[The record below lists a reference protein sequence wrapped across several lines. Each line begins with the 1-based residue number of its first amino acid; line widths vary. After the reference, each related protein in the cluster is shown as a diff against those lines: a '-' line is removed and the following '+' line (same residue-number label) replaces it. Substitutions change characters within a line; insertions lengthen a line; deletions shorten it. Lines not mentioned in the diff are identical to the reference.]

1 MERAVEILS
10 HIIRIPTVNP
20 PGREYGT
27 FVDYAEKLLRNVGM
41 DVEVVEVPRHE
52 VARVCDECADY
63 PRYIVVARI
72 GEPRLHFNGHYDVV
86 PPGQGWTVTDPFT
99 PRIAGNR
106 LYGRGA
112 QDMKGGVAAILA
124 AAEEALRQ
132 GASDFEIS
140 LVPDEEIGGETGAGY
155 LVRNVGVRAPWAI
168 IAEGS
173 GYDNIWIGHK
183 GLVWFMVEVY
193 GKQVHGSVPWL
204 GLNAFEGA
212 VKLASRIIGELKP
225 RIESRISKYDYDD
238 PNGKRATIN
247 IGGEVRG
254 SVKTNVVPGFFAFS
268 IDRRVLPDEDLDAAR
283 REIEDFVAE
292 ASKGLGDYK
301 VELRVTNVADAALI
315 DPTHPLVERLAGA
328 VREATGSEP
337 RRTVCIGGL
346 DARFF
351 VKAGIPTAT
360 YGPGPMY
367 TAHTPD
373 EYVYIDQV
381 VAVSK
386 VFRNLMLGR

>member
-10 HIIRIPTVNP
+10 QIIRIPTVNP
-20 PGREYGT
+20 PGKEYGA
-27 FVDYAEKLLRNVGM
+27 FADYAEKFLRGIGM

-52 VARVCDECADY
+52 VAKVCLECSDY
-63 PRYIVVARI
+63 PRYIIIARV

-99 PRIAGNR
+99 PRLADNR

-112 QDMKGGVAAILA
+112 QDMKGGIAAILA

-132 GASDFEIS
+132 GASNFEIS

-155 LVRNVGVRAPWAI
+155 LVRNIGVRAPWVI

-173 GYDNIWIGHK
+173 GHDNIWIGHK

-212 VKLASRIIGELKP
+212 VKLASRIIDVLKP
-225 RIESRISKYDYDD
+225 RIESRTSKYEYDD
-238 PNGKRATIN
+238 PNGRKATIN
-247 IGGEVRG
+247 VGGEVRG
-254 SVKTNVVPGFFAFS
+254 SVKTNVVPGYFAFS
-268 IDRRVLPDEDLDAAR
+268 IDRRVLPDEDLDEAR
-283 REIEDFVAE
+283 REIEDFIAE
-292 ASKGLGDYK
+292 TAKGLGDYK
-301 VELRVTNVADAALI
+301 VEVHVTNIADAALV
-315 DPTHPLVERLAGA
+315 DPQHPLVERLAET
-328 VREATGSEP
+328 VRKVTGVEP

-360 YGPGPMY
+360 YGPGP
-367 TAHTPD
+367 THAAHTPD
-373 EYVYIDQV
+373 EYVYVDQLI
-381 VAVSK
+381 AVSK
-386 VFRNLMLGR
+386 VYRDLMLGK